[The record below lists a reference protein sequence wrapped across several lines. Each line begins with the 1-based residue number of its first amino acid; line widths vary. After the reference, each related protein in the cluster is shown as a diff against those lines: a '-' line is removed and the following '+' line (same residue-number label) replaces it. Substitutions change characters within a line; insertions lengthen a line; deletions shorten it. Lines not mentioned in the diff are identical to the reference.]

1 VFSPDGSHFAF
12 SAVENG
18 KWKIYQKLAIGN
30 SGEQPLWEASLNT
43 APMSWSPD
51 NKFLVLRVVDPNTLG
66 DEVVYSFEDH
76 KVRPLL
82 NGATNELYAQIS
94 PNGKWIAYASNESG
108 RAEIYVRPFPSGEGQ
123 YQLSY
128 NGGVSPRWRID
139 DQELFFLAGGK
150 MVAMKV
156 STSGSTF
163 SHGPAQ
169 ELFEAGFTNFS
180 HSGGSFLS
188 WAVSPDGQRFLLPRP
203 AHSADQTGADNAAT
217 SPITV
222 IFNWSATIKK

>member
-1 VFSPDGSHFAF
+1 
-12 SAVENG
+12 
-18 KWKIYQKLAIGN
+18 
-30 SGEQPLWEASLNT
+30 
-43 APMSWSPD
+43 MSWSPD
-51 NKFLVLRVVDPNTLG
+51 NKFLVLRVVDPNTVG

-82 NGATNELYAQIS
+82 NGPSNELWPQIS
-94 PNGKWIAYASNESG
+94 PNGKWIAYASTESG
-108 RAEIYVRPFPSGEGQ
+108 RSEVYVRPFPSGEGQ

-128 NGGVSPRWRID
+128 NGGASPRWRAD
-139 DQELFFLAGGK
+139 GQELFFLAGGK

-156 STSGSTF
+156 NTSGPTF
-163 SHGPAQ
+163 SHEPAQ
-169 ELFEAGFTNFS
+169 ELFESGYTNLP
-180 HSGGSFLS
+180 HSGGSYLS

-203 AHSADQTGADNAAT
+203 AHDATGTDNMAT